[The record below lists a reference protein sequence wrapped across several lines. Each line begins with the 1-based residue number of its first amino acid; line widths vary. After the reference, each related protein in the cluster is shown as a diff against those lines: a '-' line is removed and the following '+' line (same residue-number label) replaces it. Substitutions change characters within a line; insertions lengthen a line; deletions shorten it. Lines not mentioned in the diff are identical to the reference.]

1 MIKLVI
7 LDIDG
12 VITDGKVQIDS
23 KGNESKQID
32 FKDIDAIFELKRKGY
47 KLGIITGEDTPIN
60 DYFNRRFKPN
70 FFYSSCKDKVS
81 AVKEIMNK
89 DGYKREEI
97 CFVGDSK
104 HDIDAV
110 EYAGLGVCPNNAAE
124 DVKKVADKILNSSGG
139 DGCIME
145 LTGFLDK
152 YNSGIVE

>member
-32 FKDIDAIFELKRKGY
+32 FMDIDAIFELKRKGY
-47 KLGIITGEDTPIN
+47 KLGIITGEDAPIN
-60 DYFNRRFKPN
+60 DYFNRRFKPD

-81 AVKEIMNK
+81 AVKEVMNK

-104 HDIDAV
+104 YDIDTV
-110 EYAGLGVCPNNAAE
+110 EYVGLGVCPNNASE
-124 DVKKVADKILNSSGG
+124 NVKKKADVILNSNGG

-145 LTGFLDK
+145 LVNILER
-152 YNSGIVE
+152 YSN